1 MPLLQRKTKMMMLN
15 QNLSQVKLRS
25 PAEVGAVDV
34 MAAVAL
40 DEAAARLRNP
50 DIRSSAL
57 IGPEVEAE
65 VVVAVM
71 VSVEAGQGEEA
82 EQDELVIMVN
92 AWSVVMTI

>member
-1 MPLLQRKTKMMMLN
+1 M
-15 QNLSQVKLRS
+15 
-25 PAEVGAVDV
+25 DV
-34 MAAVAL
+34 IAAVAP

-50 DIRSSAL
+50 DIRSRAL

-65 VVVAVM
+65 AVVAEV
-71 VSVEAGQGEEA
+71 VSVEAGQDVGA

>member
-25 PAEVGAVDV
+25 PAEVGAVD
-34 MAAVAL
+34 AVAP

-50 DIRSSAL
+50 DNRSSAL
-57 IGPEVEAE
+57 IGPEVEAG

>member
-15 QNLSQVKLRS
+15 QNLNQVKPRS
-25 PAEVGAVDV
+25 LAEVGAVDV
-34 MAAVAL
+34 IAAVAP

-50 DIRSSAL
+50 DNRSRAL

-65 VVVAVM
+65 AVVAEV
-71 VSVEAGQGEEA
+71 VSVEAGQDVEA